1 MNPQA
6 RRLLGRLGNSLLVL
20 VVATFAVSML
30 MRLLPVDLAQV
41 LLPTGSEAERS
52 ALRAEIGL
60 DKNPFAYYV
69 SWLWDFVRGDF
80 GNIYFSG
87 GVESVGSR
95 LASAVPRSLLLMLY
109 AQIIALAAA
118 IPLGMWSGY
127 RAGRRADRVISTTLF
142 SFSAIPSFAIGLTL
156 IVVIGVRFQWLPTL
170 GYEPLSA
177 GLWVHFSHMIMPA
190 LSLSL
195 GLIATYTR
203 LLRAD
208 VVATLREDYVT
219 MAASKGI
226 SNSRILWQHVF
237 RPSSLTL
244 FTSAALNMGALI
256 GGAIVVEAVF
266 ATYGLGF
273 EVYTALQGRQFIAL
287 QSYVAVIAIF
297 YVLFNL
303 IVDEA
308 AGFVDPRTR
317 NRKLNG

>member
-1 MNPQA
+1 MNSRT
-6 RRLLGRLGNSLLVL
+6 RRILERVGNSLLVL
-20 VVATFAVSML
+20 LIVTFSVSML
-30 MRLLPVDLAQV
+30 TRLLPVDLAQV
-41 LLPTGSEAERS
+41 LLPTGSEPERA

-60 DKNPFAYYV
+60 DMNPFAYYL

-80 GNIYFSG
+80 GNIYYSG
-87 GVESVGSR
+87 GFDSVGSR

-109 AQIIALAAA
+109 AQVIALAVS

-170 GYEPLSA
+170 GYEPLSS
-177 GLWVHFSHMIMPA
+177 GVWEHLSRMIMPA

-219 MAASKGI
+219 MAASKGL
-226 SNSRILWQHVF
+226 SNTRILWRHVF

-266 ATYGLGF
+266 ATYGMGF
-273 EVYTALQGRQFIAL
+273 EIYTALQGRQFIAL

-297 YVLFNL
+297 YVVFNL
-303 IVDEA
+303 VVDEA
-308 AGFVDPRTR
+308 AGFVDPRSR
-317 NRKLNG
+317 NRRLNG

>member
-1 MNPQA
+1 MNSRT
-6 RRLLGRLGNSLLVL
+6 RRILERVGNSLLVL
-20 VVATFAVSML
+20 LIATFSVSL
-30 MRLLPVDLAQV
+30 LTRLLPVDLAQV
-41 LLPTGSEAERS
+41 LLPTASEPERA

-60 DKNPFAYYV
+60 DKNLFAYYL

-87 GVESVGSR
+87 GVESVGAR

-109 AQIIALAAA
+109 AQVISLAVS
-118 IPLGMWSGY
+118 IPLGVWSGY

-156 IVVIGVRFQWLPTL
+156 IVVVGVRLQWLPTL
-170 GYEPLSA
+170 GYEPLSS
-177 GLWVHFSHMIMPA
+177 GLWEHFSRMLMPA

-219 MAASKGI
+219 MAASKGL
-226 SNSRILWQHVF
+226 SNTRILWRHVF

-273 EVYTALQGRQFIAL
+273 EIYTALQGRQFVAL

-297 YVLFNL
+297 YVVFNL
-303 IVDEA
+303 VVDEA

-317 NRKLNG
+317 NRRLNG

>member
-1 MNPQA
+1 MNSRT
-6 RRLLGRLGNSLLVL
+6 RRIFERIGNSLLVL
-20 VVATFAVSML
+20 LIATFSVSL
-30 MRLLPVDLAQV
+30 LTRLLPVDLAQV
-41 LLPTGSEAERS
+41 LLPTASEPERA

-60 DKNPFAYYV
+60 DKNLFAYYL

-87 GVESVGSR
+87 GVESVGAR

-109 AQIIALAAA
+109 AQIISLAVS
-118 IPLGMWSGY
+118 IPLGVWSGY

-156 IVVIGVRFQWLPTL
+156 IVVVGVRLQWLPTL

-177 GLWVHFSHMIMPA
+177 GLWEHFSRMLMPA

-203 LLRAD
+203 VLRAVLD
-208 VVATLREDYVT
+208 ATLREEYVT
-219 MAASKGI
+219 MAASTGL
-226 SNSRILWQHVF
+226 SNTRILWRHVF

-273 EVYTALQGRQFIAL
+273 EIYTALQGRQFVAL
-287 QSYVAVIAIF
+287 QSYVAVTAIF

-303 IVDEA
+303 VVDEA

-317 NRKLNG
+317 NRRLNG

>member
-1 MNPQA
+1 MNSRT
-6 RRLLGRLGNSLLVL
+6 RRILERVGNSLLVL
-20 VVATFAVSML
+20 LIATFSVSML
-30 MRLLPVDLAQV
+30 TRLLPVDLAQV
-41 LLPTGSEAERS
+41 LLPTGSEPERA

-60 DKNPFAYYV
+60 DMNPFAYYL

-80 GNIYFSG
+80 GNIYYSG
-87 GVESVGSR
+87 GFDSVGSR

-109 AQIIALAAA
+109 AQVIALAVS

-170 GYEPLSA
+170 GYEPLSS
-177 GLWVHFSHMIMPA
+177 GVWEHLSRMIMPA

-219 MAASKGI
+219 MAASKGL
-226 SNSRILWQHVF
+226 SNTRILWRHVF

-266 ATYGLGF
+266 A
-273 EVYTALQGRQFIAL
+273 
-287 QSYVAVIAIF
+287 VIAIF
-297 YVLFNL
+297 YVVFNL
-303 IVDEA
+303 VVDEA

-317 NRKLNG
+317 NRRLNG

>member
-1 MNPQA
+1 VNPRA
-6 RRLLGRLGNSLLVL
+6 RRILGRLGNALI
-20 VVATFAVSML
+20 VVVAATFAVSML
-30 MRLLPVDLAQV
+30 TRLLPVDLAQV
-41 LLPTGSEAERS
+41 LLPTASDAER
-52 ALRAEIGL
+52 AILRAEIGANK
-60 DKNPFAYYV
+60 DPFTYYLT
-69 SWLWDFVRGDF
+69 WLWDFVRGDF
-80 GNIYFSG
+80 GKIYFASG
-87 GVESVGSR
+87 SESVGTR

-109 AQIIALAAA
+109 AQVIALAVA

-142 SFSAIPSFAIGLTL
+142 SFSAVPSFAVGLTL
-156 IVVIGVRFQWLPTL
+156 IVVIGVRLQWLPTL

-177 GLWVHFSHMIMPA
+177 GLWLHISHMIMPA

-219 MAASKGI
+219 MAASKGLT
-226 SNSRILWQHVF
+226 NTRILWRHVF

-273 EVYTALQGRQFIAL
+273 EVYTALQGRQFVAL
-287 QSYVAVIAIF
+287 QSYVAIIAVF

-303 IVDEA
+303 VVDEA

-317 NRKLNG
+317 NRRLNG